1 MNPLLSDDIPL
12 MRDLT
17 DSEPILWAIMK
28 YENHPSILKIKD
40 FDSTRTE
47 CFSFKPTNF
56 ESVLQE
62 ILALNPSKAS
72 PIESIPKK
80 ILKENYDI
88 LGFKIS
94 NDFNI
99 SVKTGTFPNNQ
110 KLADVSPIF
119 KALDR
124 HIKTNYRP
132 VSILPALSKITEK
145 PLFV

>member
-1 MNPLLSDDIPL
+1 

-17 DSEPILWAIMK
+17 ESDPILWAIMK
-28 YENHPSILKIKD
+28 YKNHPGILKIKD

-56 ESVLQE
+56 ESVVQE
-62 ILALNPSKAS
+62 MLALNPSKVS
-72 PIESIPKK
+72 PIEFIPPK

-110 KLADVSPIF
+110 KFADVSPIL

-132 VSILPALSKITEK
+132 VSILPALSKITDRLTK
-145 PLFV
+145 

>member
-1 MNPLLSDDIPL
+1 MCDDIL
-12 MRDLT
+12 LTRDLT
-17 DSEPILWAIMK
+17 DSDPILRAIMK
-28 YENHPSILKIKD
+28 YKNHPSILKIKD
-40 FDSTRTE
+40 FGSARTE

-56 ESVLQE
+56 ESVVQE

-72 PIESIPKK
+72 PIESIPPK

-124 HIKTNYRP
+124 LTIVPSVFYRRCQK
-132 VSILPALSKITEK
+132 LQRG
-145 PLFV
+145 